1 MPAGY
6 PHIIKHKR
14 FNPTSKLALA
24 SPLQSVHQPT
34 SGVIGCPNKPEKQA
48 PKQVQPKRCAA
59 ARIWLQVPA
68 GAASGTSYKATDPA
82 HQDIDDGSPT
92 RFCFAP
98 QLEDVEIHWEHEHP
112 EHVEKSILEI
122 YYLKKDGGRRRLW
135 RKTFTWNACP
145 ARAKTRFNGDLV
157 LDDQQFDGLNNAG
170 LNAVVL
176 DPLRSASS
184 ERFPGDFVTAEYSPY
199 QLKLTV
205 VPKPGATVDNPSV
218 WMYFDVQIGKIVLRW
233 CDPAHIDK
241 ILPNTRL
248 AQNRALYDA
257 LTDVN
262 DADNLNG
269 ALPAPGQVKQVHLPS
284 NTFYKNTTELTDH
297 TYYERYRALWG
308 DGPMIP
314 IFAEVQVL
322 DSTGNPVSAPLA
334 VGRHKFMWEW
344 VDAAEAHWPGGD
356 GNITTFMDTTRA
368 YKTAATADSPVG
380 MNCHVDRGGKRG
392 LGAKT
397 CFPRQ
402 PGFKESANLAAHD
415 GSDQMLPFTVL
426 PMNRNGSPFATTRRW
441 CAYSEAWGKGLLAG
455 QTGVLFQPSR
465 MAGDGYAL
473 HVYAVYTSDAEMQN
487 QITPANIP
495 ARLHAETG
503 TFQVWRQL
511 DVLKRWLLRTTSPP
525 AVPIDLAPV
534 QAKFKRYHIKLTA
547 PANPVD
553 ALGAWFATLANVCN
567 GVGVAPLPE
576 HIREAFDP
584 TQQGHLITTRTYA
597 QWRARME
604 ALHGTGNALYTWAET
619 LNNYVDPSG
628 NLVWS
633 SWELN
638 DGNNGMTMLMRPW
651 PLVEDPLDPTDQGAG
666 VVVVYFPDVNQSV
679 TLTFDAPGRLS
690 HRAHTVTG
698 AQKTALKAAVGRA
711 ISQDLGGNFNGT
723 FNRVSYQHPN
733 CPHHANHRP
742 LRFQLRSRVTTQ
754 RHNDRIANVR
764 LALAEAM
771 ETEFYDSSMGN
782 YNTYLGYGLVFI
794 VFNAVV
800 DAMNTAE
807 FGAAGGL
814 VALQVQNV
822 SNVHTPA
829 GKAFYANAT
838 GERALA
844 ACLAT
849 PAQQRTMEH
858 EIAHALFLNHTYHSQ
873 PTSDP
878 NFFHQKTDPSTGQCL
893 LHYQPTNGCTDAC
906 MFCGFCQARLSGW
919 SVLTVDPATD
929 LTAAPRTLYYDPDY
943 NQDPGA
949 PPGAVPHP
957 VTPATDH
964 DTDLV

>member
-34 SGVIGCPNKPEKQA
+34 SGVIGCPNKREKQA

-59 ARIWLQVPA
+59 ARIWLQVPG

-82 HQDIDDGSPT
+82 HQDLDDSSPT

-112 EHVEKSILEI
+112 EHVAQSILEI
-122 YYLKKDGGRRRLW
+122 YYLKPDGSRRRLW
-135 RKTFTWNACP
+135 RKRFFWDNCP
-145 ARAKTRFNGDLV
+145 AQAKTRFNGDLV
-157 LDDQQFDGLNNAG
+157 LDDQNFDDHNNAG

-176 DPLRSASS
+176 DALGRTG
-184 ERFPGDFVTAEYSPY
+184 ERRFPGEFVTAEYSPY

-205 VPKPGATVDNPSV
+205 VPKSGATVDNPSV

-233 CDPAHIDK
+233 CDPAHIDA

-257 LTDVN
+257 LTN
-262 DADNLNG
+262 DPDNLNG
-269 ALPAPGQVKQVHLPS
+269 ALPAPGEVKKVYLPS

-297 TYYERYRALWG
+297 TSYERYRALWG
-308 DGPMIP
+308 DGPIIP

-356 GNITTFMDTTRA
+356 VNIRTFMDTTRA

-392 LGAKT
+392 IGART
-397 CFPRQ
+397 CFPPQ
-402 PGFKESANLAAHD
+402 PGFRESANLAAHD
-415 GSDQMLPFTVL
+415 GSDQMLPFTVQ
-426 PMNRNGSPFATTRRW
+426 PMNRNGSPFTTTRRW

-473 HVYAVYTSDAEMQN
+473 HVYALYTSDAEMEN

-495 ARLHAETG
+495 ARLHAQTG

-511 DVLKRWLLRTTSPP
+511 DVLKRWLLRTTSLP
-525 AVPIDLAPV
+525 ATPIDLAQI
-534 QAKFKRYHIKLTA
+534 QAKFEHYHIKLTA
-547 PANPVD
+547 PANPVNT
-553 ALGAWFATLANVCN
+553 LGAWFATLTNVCN

-576 HIREAFDP
+576 HIREAVDP
-584 TQQGHLITTRTYA
+584 TQHTHLITTRTYA
-597 QWRARME
+597 QWRTRME
-604 ALHGTGNALYTWAET
+604 ALHGTGNALYTWAE
-619 LNNYVDPSG
+619 NVPNYTDPSG
-628 NLVWS
+628 NMVWS
-633 SWELN
+633 SWEMM
-638 DGNNGMTMLMRPW
+638 DGNNGMTMLMRPF
-651 PLVEDPLDPTDQGAG
+651 PLNEDPEDHTDQGDG
-666 VVVVYFPDVNQSV
+666 TVVVEFLDVNQSV
-679 TLTFDAPGRLS
+679 TLVFDAPRVGHRPTAVTAAHRNQLKSAVAQALS
-690 HRAHTVTG
+690 E
-698 AQKTALKAAVGRA
+698 
-711 ISQDLGGNFNGT
+711 DLGGILGAT
-723 FNRVSYQHPN
+723 RNRVSYQHPR
-733 CPHHANHRP
+733 CPSRLLHRP
-742 LRFQLRSRVTTQ
+742 LRFRLSGRATVG
-754 RHNDRIANVR
+754 RHHTRFANVR
-764 LALAEAM
+764 AALADAVEA
-771 ETEFYDSSMGN
+771 EFYERSESLYKDN
-782 YNTYLGYGLVFI
+782 LKYGLVFI
-794 VFNAVV
+794 MFNAVME
-800 DAMNTAE
+800 AMLSAE
-807 FGAAGGL
+807 FPAAGGL
-814 VALQVQNV
+814 VAIQVQDLTNAQ
-822 SNVHTPA
+822 TTA

-849 PAQQRTMEH
+849 PAHQRTMEH
-858 EIAHALFLNHTYHSQ
+858 EIGHALFLNHTYHSQ
-873 PTSDP
+873 ESSDP
-878 NFFHQKTDPSTGQCL
+878 NFFHQKAHPSTGNCL
-893 LHYQPTNGCTDAC
+893 LHYSPTGSCFDTS

-929 LTAAPRTLYYDPDY
+929 TTAAPRTIYYDPDY